1 VIQQCHAERS
11 EASVK
16 SVAKRRN
23 ETKHLIT
30 QFKRESFHVAQNLL
44 TQSNKVN
51 TYYVYIMT
59 NRSKTL
65 YTGVTNDLYR
75 RVYEHKQKLIP
86 GFTQKYNINRLVYYE
101 ETSDVREAIA
111 REKQI
116 KGWLR
121 AKKIALIESANP
133 QWHDLSADWF
143 ET

>member
-1 VIQQCHAERS
+1 MNA
-11 EASVK
+11 
-16 SVAKRRN
+16 
-23 ETKHLIT
+23 
-30 QFKRESFHVAQNLL
+30 
-44 TQSNKVN
+44 
-51 TYYVYIMT
+51 YYVYMMT

-101 ETSDVREAIA
+101 QTSDVREAIA

-133 QWHDLSADWF
+133 QWRDLSADWF